1 MRGLFK
7 YVYCTLVLKVF
18 SLVPGGGDSNIKGTG
33 MRVGGIKSLK
43 DIKGTNL
50 GVASPYAVQNT
61 QSKCFRSSAK
71 TTAVRF

>member
-7 YVYCTLVLKVF
+7 YVYVGIKSFFF
-18 SLVPGGGDSNIKGTG
+18 SPGGGDSNIKGTG